1 MDRLTRRDVV
11 SGGVLILLAL
21 LYYLA
26 TLELPA
32 GDGEPGPAFFP
43 RLLAA
48 VLLALGVR
56 IVLGGI
62 REAGQSDL
70 PASGKPVV
78 LIGATLAY
86 LAIFAPLGF
95 VLSTLAYTLFTA
107 RLLGGRGISSL
118 LVPLVATA
126 LVYALFA
133 IGLALPLP

>member
-11 SGGVLILLAL
+11 SGGALILLAL

-56 IVLGGI
+56 IVLRGL
-62 REAGQSDL
+62 REAGQADL
-70 PASGKPVV
+70 SELRKPTL
-78 LIGATLAY
+78 LIVATVAY
-86 LAIFAPLGF
+86 LAIFAHLGF

-107 RLLGGRGISSL
+107 RLLGGRGVSSL

-126 LVYALFA
+126 IVYALFA
-133 IGLALPLP
+133 VGLALPLP

>member
-1 MDRLTRRDVV
+1 MV
-11 SGGVLILLAL
+11 LLAL
-21 LYYLA
+21 LYYLT

-48 VLLALGVR
+48 VLL
-56 IVLGGI
+56 VLGLWIVVRGL
-62 REAGQSDL
+62 REAGQADL
-70 PASGKPVV
+70 PESRKPAV
-78 LIGATLAY
+78 LIVATVAY
-86 LAIFAPLGF
+86 LAIFTHVGF

-107 RLLGGRGISSL
+107 RLLGGRGVSSL

-126 LVYALFA
+126 IVYALFA